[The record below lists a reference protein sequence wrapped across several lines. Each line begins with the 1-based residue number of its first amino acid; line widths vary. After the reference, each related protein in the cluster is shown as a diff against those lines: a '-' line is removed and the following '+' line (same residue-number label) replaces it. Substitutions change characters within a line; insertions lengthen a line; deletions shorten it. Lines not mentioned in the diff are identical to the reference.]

1 MHDAHIH
8 LDEMA
13 KMEGQACLDVVVKKG
28 KVEDVKLKVAENKRF
43 FEQACVGKKFKE
55 IPMLVSRVC
64 GTCSAA
70 HLLASI
76 EGIEQAFDFQASEQ
90 TVLLRKLLLFGEMI
104 RDHGMH
110 LYYFCLPDIFG
121 KDSILEFEGP
131 LHKWLHDSMDVRG
144 SGTKLSD
151 WIGGRSIHPITPIVG
166 GFSKIPPMSEV
177 HEIKHELEHARE
189 KAVLLVEQFF
199 RQPID
204 FERKTNH
211 VALVTEDYSFLKGVI
226 KTSSG
231 ESVEESDFARHLDE
245 VVMPY
250 SNATGFT
257 FEGKEYSVGA
267 LSRLVLNQQA
277 LHKNTREELKRHL
290 KVFPNN
296 DPFTNTLAQAIEI
309 VHCIDYNLELLEGLD
324 LKPEKPG
331 ILEPVESRGI
341 GCIEAPRGTLYY
353 SIFFG
358 NDGICSKA
366 EIVIPTAQNL
376 RNIERDVK
384 EYLPSILHRK
394 REDIELGIESLVRAY
409 DPCLSCATHFLKV
422 KWK

>member
-8 LDEMA
+8 LDEMS

-121 KDSILEFEGP
+121 KDSIIEFEGP

-177 HEIKHELEHARE
+177 PEIKHELEHARE

-250 SNATGFT
+250 SNASGFT
-257 FEGKEYSVGA
+257 FQGKEYSVGA

-309 VHCIDYNLELLEGLD
+309 VHCIDYSLELLEGLD
-324 LKPEKPG
+324 LKEEKAG
-331 ILEPVESRGI
+331 VLEPVESRGI

-353 SIFFG
+353 SMFFG